1 MNDLNRFIE
10 AQERDYEIAL
20 REIKEGHKRSHWIW
34 YIFPQLD
41 SLGHSYMS
49 KYYGIKDE
57 NEAKEYINNEYLK
70 NHLLEISNELLK
82 LKNKNISD
90 IMGYPDDLK
99 LKSCMTLFDYVS
111 SYDVF
116 DKVLSKYYNGLRDEV
131 TLNILKE

>member
-41 SLGHSYMS
+41 SLGHSYMA

-82 LKNKNISD
+82 LKSKNISD

-131 TLNILKE
+131 TLNLLNK